1 MRKEL
6 NEIGTDEKEEDTVAS
21 KQLRLEK
28 EQTFTRTMLY
38 AKKTGIVGDYQ
49 KFDINKFLNQQIE
62 DLYLKIEK
70 KIQMKQGDIKFMKFK
85 VEQLDE
91 GDEEGATKDPK
102 VKIRLAKQKKQEEDV
117 QIRRKIVG

>member
-49 KFDINKFLNQQIE
+49 KFDINKFLNQ
-62 DLYLKIEK
+62 
-70 KIQMKQGDIKFMKFK
+70 
-85 VEQLDE
+85 
-91 GDEEGATKDPK
+91 
-102 VKIRLAKQKKQEEDV
+102 
-117 QIRRKIVG
+117 